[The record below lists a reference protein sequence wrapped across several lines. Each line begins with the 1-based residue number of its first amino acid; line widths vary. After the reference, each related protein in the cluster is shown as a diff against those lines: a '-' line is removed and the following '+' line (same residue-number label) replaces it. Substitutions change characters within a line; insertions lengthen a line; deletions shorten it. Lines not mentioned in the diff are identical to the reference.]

1 MLRKKV
7 LFQKSRKISSYFS
20 MEDVLDQVTNYDFI
34 VFQTVMISVGETRD
48 QHLELNFLAGI
59 VYQKIEPLSASD
71 GHDIQCSGC
80 VGDYVNY

>member
-1 MLRKKV
+1 
-7 LFQKSRKISSYFS
+7 

-34 VFQTVMISVGETRD
+34 VFQTVMINVRETRD

-71 GHDIQCSGC
+71 GLDIHCSGC